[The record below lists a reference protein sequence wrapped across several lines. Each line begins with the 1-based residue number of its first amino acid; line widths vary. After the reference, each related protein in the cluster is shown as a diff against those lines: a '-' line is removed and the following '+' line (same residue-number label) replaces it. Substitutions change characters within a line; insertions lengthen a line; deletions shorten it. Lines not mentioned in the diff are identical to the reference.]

1 MPGQADLFSEEQ
13 GFTLIELL
21 VVVLIIGILAAVAVP
36 TFLSQS
42 NKARDAVV
50 ETNLKTLQAAETAY
64 SISNS
69 GAYTTSLSTLAGT
82 ESAINGLSTSNY
94 SLESSGPNPPVILYL
109 GNGSPSLDY
118 VAAGSSAPLTSNGT
132 AAATTAVTY
141 YIALWSDGFAA
152 NVCWV
157 PTGVNA
163 GGCNV
168 GSNTPSNGG
177 TQGTWGNGQA

>member
-1 MPGQADLFSEEQ
+1 MPGRADLFSEEQ

-21 VVVLIIGILAAVAVP
+21 VVILIIGILAAVAIP

-42 NKARDAVV
+42 NKARDSVV
-50 ETNLKTLQAAETAY
+50 ESNLNMIQAAETTY
-64 SISNS
+64 SISNN
-69 GAYTTSLSTLAGT
+69 GGYTTSMSTLSGT
-82 ESAINGLSTSNY
+82 ESAISSLSTSNY
-94 SLESSGPNPPVILYL
+94 SLQSSGPNPPVILYL
-109 GNGSPSLDY
+109 GHGSASVAY

-168 GSNTPSNGG
+168 GNNTPSNGG